1 MGKTFCGLGT
11 ALITPFKKGGEIDY
25 TCMERLMEFQI
36 KSGVDY
42 LVIAGST
49 GEAATLMDDEH
60 FALLKFAKEK
70 SNGRIP
76 IVAGVGSNN
85 TKALVQK
92 IQKLNSLGLSGYL
105 VVSPYY
111 NKPTQ
116 EGLFGHYSEVAVA
129 AGNIP
134 VLLYNIPGRTAVSIA
149 PETVV
154 RLVEKHKNIIGIKES
169 SGNIDADLDM
179 YKKVHEKKPDFYF
192 ISGDDS
198 YTLSLMAAGYCGAI
212 AVIANE
218 VPVQMKQLIDAA
230 NAGDFAKAK
239 KIHYDLL
246 DLMRA
251 NFVETNPGPV
261 KYAMKKMGYCDG
273 SVRLPLSELKGSEKL
288 DAALKRFL

>member
-1 MGKTFCGLGT
+1 MKFSGLGT

-25 TCMERLMEFQI
+25 TSMEKLIEFQI
-36 KSGVDY
+36 KSGVDF
-42 LVIAGST
+42 LVVAGST

-60 FALLKFAKEK
+60 YDLLKFVKEK
-70 SNGRIP
+70 ANGRIP
-76 IVAGVGSNN
+76 VVAGVGSNN

-116 EGLFGHYSEVAVA
+116 EGLFAHYSEVAVA

-134 VLLYNIPGRTAVSIA
+134 VLLYNIPGRTAVSIF

-154 RLVEKHKNIIGIKES
+154 RLVEKHKNIVGIKES
-169 SGNIDADLDM
+169 SGNLDVDLDM
-179 YKKVHEKKPDFYF
+179 YKKVHAKRPDFYF

-198 YTLSLMAAGYCGAI
+198 YTLPLMAAGYCGAI
-212 AVIANE
+212 AVISNE

-230 NAGDFAKAK
+230 NSGDFAKAR
-239 KIHYDLL
+239 KIHNDLL

-288 DAALKRFL
+288 DEALKKFL

>member
-1 MGKTFCGLGT
+1 MKFSGLGT

-25 TCMERLMEFQI
+25 TSMEKLIEFQI

-42 LVIAGST
+42 LVVAGST

-60 FALLKFAKEK
+60 YALLKFVKER

-76 IVAGVGSNN
+76 VVAGVGSNN

-92 IQKLNSLGLSGYL
+92 IQKLNSLGLNGYL

-116 EGLFGHYSEVAVA
+116 DGLFAHYSEVAVA
-129 AGNIP
+129 AGDIP
-134 VLLYNIPGRTAVSIA
+134 VLLYNIPGRTAVSIF

-154 RLVEKHKNIIGIKES
+154 RLVEKHKNIVGIKES
-169 SGNIDADLDM
+169 SGNLDADLDM
-179 YKKVHEKKPDFYF
+179 YKKVHAKRPDFYF

-198 YTLSLMAAGYCGAI
+198 YTLPLMAAGYCGTI
-212 AVIANE
+212 AVTSNE
-218 VPVQMKQLIDAA
+218 VPAQMKQLVDAA
-230 NAGDFAKAK
+230 NSGDFAKAR

-246 DLMRA
+246 DLIRA

-288 DAALKRFL
+288 DEALKRFL